1 MINDKPL
8 ETNNIENYIFNAPI
22 NGQSLTDDYKNAPFE
37 RPPEISDPDTA
48 LRFHIESLTTQKSV
62 NSLIKLMALGMPLK
76 PLTETVLTSAVMEGI
91 HSVDVSLVIAP
102 AVYDYVKKIGDISKV
117 DYITGLESNDQ
128 DDSDEQDDF
137 EESMIKK
144 ALNKSISEGPLETNN
159 FDNPVRRINPG
170 FDDMFKLPDRE
181 PIRPNPMDR
190 YKEEENKEIEYGK
203 DFASAEQPTKGL
215 MNRSTG

>member
-8 ETNNIENYIFNAPI
+8 ETNSIENYIFNAPI

-128 DDSDEQDDF
+128 DDSNEQDDF

-144 ALNKSISEGPLETNN
+144 ALNKSI
-159 FDNPVRRINPG
+159 RR
-170 FDDMFKLPDRE
+170 
-181 PIRPNPMDR
+181 PIR
-190 YKEEENKEIEYGK
+190 NK
-203 DFASAEQPTKGL
+203 QL
-215 MNRSTG
+215 